1 MMGSKLAAK
10 EAVMKY
16 DIPMVPGVDHAITDL
31 DEAKK
36 QPRKLV
42 SQF

>member
-16 DIPMVPGVDHAITDL
+16 DIPMVPGVDHAIIDVE
-31 DEAKK
+31 EAKK
-36 QPRKLV
+36 QLNKLDF
-42 SQF
+42 QY